1 MTMKLLV
8 KVVMELS
15 LGYCGKCKLVYQD
28 DNIVRYMYSG
38 ENWNDEKSISGD
50 INLMDGM
57 ICIYKK
63 CLEEPEIHIKV
74 KKSPSGR
81 KRTYEKRIVHTPSI
95 GEHIANGEIVIEKK
109 CKNEFKRLSIGEND
123 CYFAYKLLNLI
134 FNAYQKE
141 GVVPEEE
148 AFIQ

>member
-1 MTMKLLV
+1 MKLFV

-63 CLEEPEIHIKV
+63 CLEEPEVHIKV
-74 KKSPSGR
+74 KKSSSG
-81 KRTYEKRIVHTPSI
+81 KKYTYEKRIVHTPSI
-95 GEHIANGEIVIEKK
+95 GEHIANREIVIEKK
-109 CKNEFKRLSIGEND
+109 CKNEFKRYTTSDND
-123 CYFAYKLLNLI
+123 CYLAGKLLIKI
-134 FNAYQKE
+134 FEAYQKD
-141 GVVPEEE
+141 GNVPEEE
-148 AFIQ
+148 VFIQ